1 MFIPSYKIAKIC
13 SVLLMTSWKCFKMMT
28 AHFPFNFEVALG
40 ILTFLSY
47 FELQILFGSSQ

>member
-1 MFIPSYKIAKIC
+1 M
-13 SVLLMTSWKCFKMMT
+13 LLNDNGSF
-28 AHFPFNFEVALG
+28 FPFSFEVALG